1 MPHDYVA
8 CRARP
13 SPGLG
18 FRPKPNTNSSPQRG
32 GGRTCHSSSLLL
44 SLCLCLAW
52 FVWQLVRGVF
62 ELCKSA
68 KTRRNGLICRAP
80 SIDVILS
87 DLPSI
92 GDVVFNEFFP
102 LLSLSLSLGPISF
115 PLVTSTLQ
123 IYVYIYLRYDST

>member
-1 MPHDYVA
+1 MPHDYVV

-32 GGRTCHSSSLLL
+32 GGRTCHSLSP
-44 SLCLCLAW
+44 SLCLSLAW
-52 FVWQLVRGVF
+52 YVWQLVRGVF

-102 LLSLSLSLGPISF
+102 LPSLSLGPISF